1 MTSICLSLDIDKI
14 IIYTTKAILKKI
26 EVERGSNSQRA
37 LHQAAWH
44 EAEQAATWRTTVNA
58 PMFTPCGLTL
68 MKVAVVRV
76 RVAYGLQLLYSLS
89 NMFNILNANNH
100 AVSTNT
106 IEWSSFHLQY
116 GCQGPWKTMAE
127 NDLML
132 LMALF
137 YTAAPSELLEADAK
151 IMTSIDLRKTKAS
164 LAVSMRIYMSMCST
178 LCGMHSIH

>member
-1 MTSICLSLDIDKI
+1 
-14 IIYTTKAILKKI
+14 
-26 EVERGSNSQRA
+26 
-37 LHQAAWH
+37 
-44 EAEQAATWRTTVNA
+44 
-58 PMFTPCGLTL
+58 
-68 MKVAVVRV
+68 
-76 RVAYGLQLLYSLS
+76 
-89 NMFNILNANNH
+89 
-100 AVSTNT
+100 
-106 IEWSSFHLQY
+106 
-116 GCQGPWKTMAE
+116 MAE